1 MTKVS
6 TPAKG
11 DAISLKRSCTA
22 TTVPQGQ
29 KITLDAGG
37 VVFMVQQLGG
47 SYTVST
53 EMGTL
58 LRIDGDDA
66 DALGIEVPAERRVTI
81 AGAGAFS
88 MDKVNAALDTVYD
101 PEIPVSIVELGLI
114 YRCEEKVGDDGKRLI
129 DIDMTMTAP
138 GCGMGDVLRSDAIR
152 AVERVSGVDAVEVSI
167 VFDPPW
173 TMAAMSEEARLQLGL
188 L

>member
-1 MTKVS
+1 VS
-6 TPAKG
+6 LAAG
-11 DAISLKRSCTA
+11 EAIALRRSCGA
-22 TTVPQGQ
+22 TTIPHGQ
-29 KITLDAGG
+29 RITLDEGG

-66 DALGIEVPAERRVTI
+66 DALGIDRPVERRVAI
-81 AGAGAFS
+81 AGGAFS
-88 MDKVNAALDTVYD
+88 LDAVLDALRTVYD
-101 PEIPVSIVELGLI
+101 PEIPVSIVDLGLV
-114 YRCEEKVGDDGKRLI
+114 YRCEEITGDDGLRHI

-138 GCGMGDVLRSDAIR
+138 GCGMGDVLRQDAIR
-152 AVERVSGVDAVEVSI
+152 AVERVGGVDSVEVNI

-173 TMAAMSEEARLQLGL
+173 TMASMSEETRLQLGL

>member
-1 MTKVS
+1 MSSLT
-6 TPAKG
+6 KG

-29 KITLDAGG
+29 PITLDAGG

-47 SYTVST
+47 SYTVAT
-53 EMGTL
+53 KMGTL

-66 DALGIEVPAERRVTI
+66 DALGIDVPVERRVTI
-81 AGAGAFS
+81 AGNGPFS
-88 MDKVNAALDTVYD
+88 MDQVTAALDTVYD

-114 YRCEEKVGDDGKRLI
+114 YRCEEKEIDGGGRLI

-138 GCGMGDVLRSDAIR
+138 GCGMGDVLRQDAIR
-152 AVERVSGVDAVEVSI
+152 AVERVSGVDAVEVNI

-173 TMAAMSEEARLQLGL
+173 SLASMSEEARLQLGL
-188 L
+188 M